1 MSALGFWNKRA
12 HYHSMRFFYSLFL
25 CGLISVFTAFLAVA
39 DQNDPKLDE
48 LFAQLR
54 GAESTKKASRIE
66 AEIWATWAYSGD
78 ELIDRHMSLGM
89 KAMHEGALRLSLREF
104 STVIDLDQNFAEGWN
119 KRASIYYMMGD
130 YNKSVKDIE
139 RTLAL
144 EPRHYGAI
152 SGMAL
157 IFDATRN
164 AASALKAW
172 QQVLEFTPYN
182 QQIRKH
188 VKDLENE
195 VQGKAI

>member
-1 MSALGFWNKRA
+1 MHAG
-12 HYHSMRFFYSLFL
+12 
-25 CGLISVFTAFLAVA
+25 AF
-39 DQNDPKLDE
+39 
-48 LFAQLR
+48 
-54 GAESTKKASRIE
+54 
-66 AEIWATWAYSGD
+66 
-78 ELIDRHMSLGM
+78 
-89 KAMHEGALRLSLREF
+89 RLSLREF

-119 KRASIYYMMGD
+119 KRATIYYMMGD

-164 AASALKAW
+164 LASALKAW

-182 QQIRKH
+182 LQIRKH

>member
-1 MSALGFWNKRA
+1 
-12 HYHSMRFFYSLFL
+12 MRFFYSLFL
-25 CGLISVFTAFLAVA
+25 CGLISALTAFPAVA

-54 GAESTKKASRIE
+54 VAESTKKASGIE

-78 ELIDRHMSLGM
+78 ELVDLHMSLGM
-89 KAMHEGALRLSLREF
+89 KAMHAGALRLSLREF
-104 STVIDLDQNFAEGWN
+104 STVIDLDQHFAEGWN
-119 KRASIYYMMGD
+119 KRATIYYMMGD
-130 YNKSVKDIE
+130 YDKSVKDIE

-164 AASALKAW
+164 LASALKAW

-182 QQIRKH
+182 LQIRKH

>member
-1 MSALGFWNKRA
+1 
-12 HYHSMRFFYSLFL
+12 MRFFYSFFL
-25 CGLISVFTAFLAVA
+25 YGLISIFTASPAAA

-54 GAESTKKASRIE
+54 VAESTKKASGIE

-78 ELIDRHMSLGM
+78 ELVDLHMSLGM
-89 KAMHEGALRLSLREF
+89 KAMHAGALRLSLREF

-119 KRASIYYMMGD
+119 KRATIYYMMGD

-164 AASALKAW
+164 VASALKAW